1 MVGIIQGGKVKAI
14 AHTGKG
20 RLKSLPDIPPAS
32 DTLPGFEAYEWNG
45 VFVPHGTPPAIVRTL
60 NGAINEAIR
69 APDVKERFEQL
80 NIESRPNT
88 PEEFRAFV
96 KDQMERWGKVVKE
109 ANIKLG

>member
-1 MVGIIQGGKVKAI
+1 VG
-14 AHTGKG
+14 
-20 RLKSLPDIPPAS
+20 
-32 DTLPGFEAYEWNG
+32 
-45 VFVPHGTPPAIVRTL
+45 TL

-80 NIESRPNT
+80 NIDSRPNT

-96 KDQMERWGKVVKE
+96 KDQMERWSKVVKE

>member
-1 MVGIIQGGKVKAI
+1 MVGIIQDARSGP
-14 AHTGKG
+14 
-20 RLKSLPDIPPAS
+20 SPLPAGPAEKPARYSPVS

-45 VFVPHGTPPAIVRTL
+45 VFVPHGTPPSIVRTL
-60 NGAINEAIR
+60 NGAINEAIQ

-96 KDQMERWGKVVKE
+96 GEGIFAR
-109 ANIKLG
+109 